1 MNKKNITILVLDD
14 EENILNSLKRILETQ
29 GFTVVTKSKPEDAI
43 DYVRNNVVHVA
54 LLDVLMPNMDGITV
68 LNIIKEISGL
78 TQVIMMSAYS
88 TIDRIVS
95 ALENG
100 ANDFLLKP
108 FENIDEFI
116 GIVDQSVQKLER
128 WKKVL
133 SEVGAI

>member
-1 MNKKNITILVLDD
+1 MNKKNIRILILDD
-14 EENILNSLKRILETQ
+14 EESILSSLKRVIEAR
-29 GFTVVTKSKPEDAI
+29 GYAVVTKSKPEEALE
-43 DYVRNNVVHVA
+43 YVRNNIVHVA
-54 LLDVLMPNMDGITV
+54 LVDILMPGMDGITV

-95 ALENG
+95 SLESG

-108 FENIDEFI
+108 FENIDELM
-116 GIVDQSVQKLER
+116 GVVELSVQKLER

-133 SEVGAI
+133 TESGAI

>member
-1 MNKKNITILVLDD
+1 MNKKNINVLIIDD
-14 EENILNSLKRILETQ
+14 EDNILSSLKRILESS
-29 GFTVVTKSKPEDAI
+29 GYTVITKNRPEEAI
-43 DYVRNNVVHVA
+43 DYVRNNIVHIA
-54 LLDVLMPNMDGITV
+54 LVDVLMPNMDGITV

-108 FENIDEFI
+108 FDNIELFVT
-116 GIVDQSVQKLER
+116 IVEESEKKLLRWQKT
-128 WKKVL
+128 L
-133 SEVGAI
+133 SQTGAI

>member
-1 MNKKNITILVLDD
+1 MNKKNVTILILDD
-14 EENILNSLKRILETQ
+14 EENILSSLRRILETQ
-29 GFTVVTKSKPEDAI
+29 GYTIVTKSKPEEAI
-43 DYVRNNVVHVA
+43 DFVRNNVVHVA

-88 TIDRIVS
+88 TVDRIVS

-108 FENIDEFI
+108 FENIDDFVK
-116 GIVDQSVQKLER
+116 IVEKSINKLER

-133 SEVGAI
+133 SETGAI

>member
-1 MNKKNITILVLDD
+1 MERSKITVLILDD
-14 EENILNSLKRILETQ
+14 EENILASLKRILETQ
-29 GFTVVTKSKPEDAI
+29 GYNVITRSKPEEAI
-43 DYVRNNVVHVA
+43 DYVRNHVVHIA

-68 LNIIKEISGL
+68 LNIVKEISGL

-108 FENIDEFI
+108 FENIDEFVATI
-116 GIVDQSVQKLER
+116 EKSADKLDR

-133 SEVGAI
+133 SETGAI

>member
-1 MNKKNITILVLDD
+1 MAEKNLTILVLDD
-14 EENILNSLKRILETQ
+14 EENILASLKRILESK
-29 GFTVVTKSKPEDAI
+29 GYNVVTKNRPEDAI
-43 DYVRNNVVHVA
+43 NFVRNNVVHIA

-68 LNIIKEISGL
+68 LNIVKEISGL

-108 FENIDEFI
+108 FDNIDHFLDIINE
-116 GIVDQSVQKLER
+116 SEKKLLR
-128 WKKVL
+128 WQDIL
-133 SEVGAI
+133 SQTGAI

>member
-1 MNKKNITILVLDD
+1 MNKDKIKILILDD
-14 EENILNSLKRILETQ
+14 EENILSSLKRVLETQ
-29 GFTVVTKSKPEDAI
+29 GYNVVTKSVPEEAI

-78 TQVIMMSAYS
+78 TQVVMMSAYS

-108 FENIDEFI
+108 FENIEEFVNI
-116 GIVDQSVQKLER
+116 IDGSINKLER
-128 WKKVL
+128 WQKVL
-133 SEVGAI
+133 KESGAI

>member
-1 MNKKNITILVLDD
+1 MDKKNIKVLILDD
-14 EENILNSLKRILETQ
+14 EENILSSLKRVLEAS
-29 GFTVVTKSKPEDAI
+29 GYSVVTKSKPEDAI
-43 DYVRNNVVHVA
+43 DYVRNNVVHIA

-68 LNIIKEISGL
+68 LNIVKEISGL

-108 FENIDEFI
+108 FDNIDEFVN
-116 GIVDQSVQKLER
+116 IVDKSASKLDR

-133 SEVGAI
+133 VESGAV